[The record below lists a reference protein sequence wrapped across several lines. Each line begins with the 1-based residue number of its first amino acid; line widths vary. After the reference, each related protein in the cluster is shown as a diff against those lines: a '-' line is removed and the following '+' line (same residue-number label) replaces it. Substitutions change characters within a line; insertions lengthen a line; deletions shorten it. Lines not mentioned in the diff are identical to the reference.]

1 MRGEVID
8 PKSIQ
13 GLGETLNLKTLQVI
27 PDVEMPEGIMRLVKP
42 RSESNRNLLLLE
54 SLILAQDERWRRA

>member
-1 MRGEVID
+1 MRGEVTD

-27 PDVEMPEGIMRLVKP
+27 PDAVMPGALCVSGKAAFGEQ
-42 RSESNRNLLLLE
+42 SNTLLE